1 MAAIGS
7 MSEPTLPALLY
18 KSKSAALFI
27 IDIWCNSPQY
37 VNDGMLVMHHFS
49 NETRSAYIFVRRV
62 SMSRAISRRSLDQRR
77 WYVSSVSSAS
87 TGSVFAYSTDVSQL
101 GYSRAISAI
110 LAFTSAAFPHHS
122 SVDRGQGRL
131 QLVCRCNL

>member
-37 VNDGMLVMHHFS
+37 VNDGMLVMHHF
-49 NETRSAYIFVRRV
+49 
-62 SMSRAISRRSLDQRR
+62 LQRNKVCI
-77 WYVSSVSSAS
+77 YLCQASV
-87 TGSVFAYSTDVSQL
+87 DVS
-101 GYSRAISAI
+101 RN
-110 LAFTSAAFPHHS
+110 
-122 SVDRGQGRL
+122 L
-131 QLVCRCNL
+131 QTVA